1 MTGLTEHIRV
11 KPPGIIG
18 NYLRRM
24 IVILA
29 AVILLLIINYNIL
42 FDVFQTN
49 ILLNLA
55 IGGAFSLGTYLCFR
69 NIYRLRGD
77 FKALRDIDHFLF
89 ESLDMEGLRAY
100 QEKTFLT
107 SELLYSLQKNLNKY
121 ESSGEAVNRILPS
134 VARSLF
140 NIVNNGLSER
150 RSIMSYFSNLLLYLG
165 LLGTFIGLF
174 STVSSINSLIGY
186 LASGLSGDEDLTK
199 MLVILI
205 QSLEEPLDGM
215 GVAFGTSLAGLSS
228 SVILGAL
235 AMNVNK
241 AGTVFGNNYSNWLF
255 EFAISASEELRESQ
269 ANSDPLAGGHS
280 SGNGNNGAV
289 VNVDLG
295 SLKHALRQLVDISG
309 NQLSR
314 TEAIATSLADQFDAM
329 HETLRQQNSIHI
341 MQQLVDISGT
351 QLTRMDAI
359 ATTQGEQLDA
369 INENLSDQNV
379 KHILQQLLDVAG
391 SQLARTEAIASS
403 QSNQLEAIQ
412 DTLRQQKVES
422 YLMALQSQLERMSAT
437 SEKAADSL
445 DEQSTLLGQQLS
457 ESQQEHKQCEEH
469 RTLSISQKSD
479 DLRLQALLQS
489 QSAEGNQTLQSI
501 LQQVEGMPEMMGSDV
516 KEQMKVVAEELEL
529 SLLKRITRFIK
540 RYVRHVSWLVRKDQS
555 RKLDKLEKRLQ
566 DNETQ
571 IKQEMEVQLEESH
584 NRNNAI
590 TVKVFRALHH
600 IYQLLVRKQK

>member
-1 MTGLTEHIRV
+1 MTGLTEYIRV

-24 IVILA
+24 IVILV
-29 AVILLLIINYNIL
+29 AVILLLMINYSIL

-69 NIYRLRGD
+69 NIYRLRAD

-100 QEKTFLT
+100 QEKTYLT

-215 GVAFGTSLAGLSS
+215 GVAFGTSLAGLCS

-255 EFAISASEELRESQ
+255 EFAISASEELKERQ
-269 ANSDPLAGGHS
+269 ANGDPLGGGYS

-289 VNVDLG
+289 VNVDLD

-329 HETLRQQNSIHI
+329 HETLRQQNSKHI

-369 INENLSDQNV
+369 INENLSEQNV

-391 SQLARTEAIASS
+391 SQLARTEAIANS

-437 SEKAADSL
+437 SEKAANSL
-445 DEQSTLLGQQLS
+445 DEQSTLLGQQLV
-457 ESQQEHKQCEEH
+457 ESQQEHEKCEAH
-469 RTLSISQKSD
+469 RTLSTSQKSD

-501 LQQVEGMPEMMGSDV
+501 LKQVEGMPEMMGSDV
-516 KEQMKVVAEELEL
+516 KEQMKAVAEELEL

-540 RYVRHVSWLVRKDQS
+540 RYVRHVSRLVQKDQS
-555 RKLDKLEKRLQ
+555 RKMDKLEKRLQ

-571 IKQEMEVQLEESH
+571 IKQEMEVQLEESY
-584 NRNNAI
+584 NRNNAL
-590 TVKVFRALHH
+590 TVKVFRALHRIH
-600 IYQLLVRKQK
+600 RLLVRKQK